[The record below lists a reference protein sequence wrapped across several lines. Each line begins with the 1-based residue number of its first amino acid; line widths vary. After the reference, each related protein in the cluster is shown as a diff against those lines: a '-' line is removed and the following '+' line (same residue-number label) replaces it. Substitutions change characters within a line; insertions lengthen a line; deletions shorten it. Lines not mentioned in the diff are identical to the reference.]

1 MANTSDL
8 FPAQRKT
15 NLPGGYMGKIL
26 RVDLTTGSM
35 RDENLPEEPL
45 LRKYIGGQALAEYI
59 LLKELPLDAKPY
71 GVENKVVMM
80 TGPLT
85 GTGFTPGGTKVT
97 AVFLSPMTKNSL
109 GRGASSGHWAAYLK
123 SAGYD
128 GVIIEGAA
136 SKPTYLYIN
145 DGKPELRDAGR
156 FWGKGARDTEDLL
169 RADVGIKDARVMGI
183 GQAGEHLVH
192 AAMLCNDYNHSASHS
207 GGAIFGAK
215 KLKGIVVH
223 GTKRPPLHDR
233 AALIEA
239 GQRWRKTLQVYDV
252 DDRRT
257 VGHARHL
264 DALPNNNMQSSL
276 IADHNRGFDQ
286 NRITQRPCFQ
296 CARLCPWDVE
306 IGEGEFKGSIGHF
319 NAGAEWMDTFWNL
332 GIKGNATLYLAER
345 INDLGIECGH
355 FSFGA
360 GVLFEAW
367 EK

>member
-1 MANTSDL
+1 MANPSDL

-15 NLPGGYMGKIL
+15 KLPGGYMGKIL

-136 SKPTYLYIN
+136 LKPTYLYIK
-145 DGKPELRDAGR
+145 DRSPSCATRPLL
-156 FWGKGARDTEDLL
+156 GKGARDTEDLL
-169 RADVGIKDARVMGI
+169 RATLDHERKSRYRPG
-183 GQAGEHLVH
+183 GEHLSTRRCCATITTTPPRT
-192 AAMLCNDYNHSASHS
+192 AAARSSA
-207 GGAIFGAK
+207 
-215 KLKGIVVH
+215 
-223 GTKRPPLHDR
+223 
-233 AALIEA
+233 
-239 GQRWRKTLQVYDV
+239 
-252 DDRRT
+252 RR
-257 VGHARHL
+257 
-264 DALPNNNMQSSL
+264 SS
-276 IADHNRGFDQ
+276 
-286 NRITQRPCFQ
+286 
-296 CARLCPWDVE
+296 
-306 IGEGEFKGSIGHF
+306 KGSWFTAPSGLRCTT
-319 NAGAEWMDTFWNL
+319 G
-332 GIKGNATLYLAER
+332 R
-345 INDLGIECGH
+345 R
-355 FSFGA
+355 
-360 GVLFEAW
+360 
-367 EK
+367 